1 MHPDEIKQ
9 EYDTLFELMAEEFDF
24 LVSSDWWT
32 TITREDRERWTE
44 FNRRINALK
53 EKAMS

>member
-1 MHPDEIKQ
+1 MYPDEIKA
-9 EYDTLFELMAEEFDF
+9 EYDTLFALMAEEFDF
-24 LVSSDWWT
+24 LVSSGWT

-44 FNRRINALK
+44 FNRRIKELK